1 MPKYSAGCYTGRP
14 GLKAGGSKRKKA
26 VEAALRTV
34 GGKLEAFYFA
44 LGEVDVYIIADVPD
58 NVSIAAASLVI
69 NAAGAV
75 SVNTTVLL
83 TPEDLDL
90 APTINTSPITASF
103 ETVISG
109 YAIERLGTMHASAIS
124 DVLAEEGER
133 QQPRPASV

>member
-1 MPKYSAGCYTGRP
+1 MPKYLWRARYTAQGTR
-14 GLKAGGSKRKKA
+14 GLVKAGGSKRKKA

-34 GGKLEAFYFA
+34 GGTLEAFYFA

-83 TPEDLDL
+83 TPEELDQAAKQYKHL
-90 APTINTSPITASF
+90 A
-103 ETVISG
+103 
-109 YAIERLGTMHASAIS
+109 Y
-124 DVLAEEGER
+124 
-133 QQPRPASV
+133 RPPH

>member
-1 MPKYSAGCYTGRP
+1 MAKYLWRACYTAQGTK
-14 GLKAGGSKRKKA
+14 GLVKAGGSKRKKA

-83 TPEDLDL
+83 TPEELDKAAKQYKHL
-90 APTINTSPITASF
+90 A
-103 ETVISG
+103 
-109 YAIERLGTMHASAIS
+109 Y
-124 DVLAEEGER
+124 
-133 QQPRPASV
+133 RPPH

>member
-1 MPKYSAGCYTGRP
+1 
-14 GLKAGGSKRKKA
+14 

-44 LGEVDVYIIADVPD
+44 FGDVDVYIIADVPD

-83 TPEDLDL
+83 TPEELDAAAKMTPTYS
-90 APTINTSPITASF
+90 AP
-103 ETVISG
+103 G
-109 YAIERLGTMHASAIS
+109 K
-124 DVLAEEGER
+124 
-133 QQPRPASV
+133 